1 MAISTHLVTRAEY
14 ERMQDPPGGRFE
26 LRHGEAVFVP
36 YPLGPHVVA
45 QQNLV
50 EELMDRAS
58 VQGKVIKVMPY
69 CPLPEYEVW
78 GADVAF
84 VSNAQWSLWDKHDWL
99 PESPVLIIE
108 VLSPSDTKAD
118 MTDKRETAFKGGCL
132 EFWVVN
138 TTKKTV
144 QTWNASGATATYSET
159 DSIPLGI
166 MNAEPLPVSTI
177 FRED

>member
-1 MAISTHLVTRAEY
+1 MPISTHLVTRVEY
-14 ERMQDPPGGRFE
+14 DKMKDPPGGRFE

-50 EELMDRAS
+50 GELMDRAGG
-58 VQGKVIKVMPY
+58 QGRVVKVMPY

-78 GADVAF
+78 GADVAY
-84 VSNAQWSLWDKHDWL
+84 VSNAQWSSWDRDDWL
-99 PESPVLIIE
+99 PGSPVLIIE
-108 VLSPSDTKAD
+108 VLSPSDTKAE
-118 MTDKRETAFKGGCL
+118 MTDKRETAFQGGCE

-138 TTKKTV
+138 TTNKTV
-144 QTWNASGATATYSET
+144 QTWTASGETATYSEA

-166 MNAEPLPVSTI
+166 MDAEPLPVSSI
-177 FRED
+177 FCED